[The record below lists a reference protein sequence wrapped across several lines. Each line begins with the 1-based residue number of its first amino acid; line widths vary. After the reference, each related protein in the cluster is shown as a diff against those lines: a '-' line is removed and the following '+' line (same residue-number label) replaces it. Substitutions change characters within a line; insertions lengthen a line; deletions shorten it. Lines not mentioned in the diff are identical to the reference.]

1 MKEGRQHRET
11 ERRSCRVECVTCV
24 TLALPQALVEIVT
37 PPLARRRDAFK
48 FRAVSLPLPRPIV
61 IILTC
66 AMADY
71 SLHFADHG
79 GCQTGVFRLI
89 ELPKELIAIA
99 EGIIE
104 QRYSSYAL
112 SLHSIL

>member
-1 MKEGRQHRET
+1 M
-11 ERRSCRVECVTCV
+11 
-24 TLALPQALVEIVT
+24 P
-37 PPLARRRDAFK
+37 
-48 FRAVSLPLPRPIV
+48 
-61 IILTC
+61 
-66 AMADY
+66 DY

-99 EGIIE
+99 EGTIE